1 MNKIIVVIA
10 LSLVGITSF
19 AARFGNNTISTM
31 PAATVACS
39 KDGKTIYVTTDSGEV
54 IKSDDGGSS
63 FSKLSGF
70 GTNTVGAI
78 CAISVACSSDGDT
91 VYICTGAAQIIKATD
106 GGRNGLRSF
115 GALKGTGSRYIADV
129 AATTIS
135 CSGDGMTVFTTSKN
149 GKLFVSTDGG
159 DRFKAL

>member
-1 MNKIIVVIA
+1 MNKVIVVIA
-10 LSLVGITSF
+10 LTLVGITSF
-19 AARFGNNTISTM
+19 AARFGNNTISTI

-39 KDGKTIYVTTDSGEV
+39 KDGQTIYVTSDAGEV
-54 IKSDDGGSS
+54 LKSDDGGSS
-63 FSKLSGF
+63 FSKLNGF
-70 GTNTVGAI
+70 GTNTIGAI
-78 CAISVACSSDGDT
+78 GAISVACSSDGDT

-106 GGRNGLRSF
+106 GGRNGQRSF

-135 CSGDGMTVFTTSKN
+135 CSGDGKTVFTTSKN

>member
-1 MNKIIVVIA
+1 MNKALAIVV
-10 LSLVGITSF
+10 LTLVGITSF
-19 AARFGNNTISTM
+19 AARFGNNTISTI

-70 GTNTVGAI
+70 GTSTVGAI
-78 CAISVACSSDGDT
+78 GAISVACSSDGDT

-115 GALKGTGSRYIADV
+115 GALKGTGTRYIADV

-135 CSGDGMTVFTTSKN
+135 CSGDGKIVFTTSKN

>member
-10 LSLVGITSF
+10 LTLVGITSF
-19 AARFGNNTISTM
+19 AARFGNNTISTI

-70 GTNTVGAI
+70 GTSTVGAI
-78 CAISVACSSDGDT
+78 GAISVACSSDGDT

-115 GALKGTGSRYIADV
+115 GALKGTGTRYIADV

-135 CSGDGMTVFTTSKN
+135 CSGDGKIVFTTSKN